1 MGENISVNTDKLGV
15 AIPQVQ
21 ELANRMNSI
30 RAELNG
36 TLEGLGECWGGDDDS
51 IGRPFAEGYVPAQG
65 QIDLGLIGT
74 KEAFESTG
82 NRVHTWAL
90 GLQRTEENNIV
101 NLPKQP
107 TETGTGSEPH
117 SKP

>member
-1 MGENISVNTDKLGV
+1 MGDNISVNTDKLGV

-21 ELANRMNSI
+21 ELADRVNAI

-36 TLEGLGECWGGDDDS
+36 TLDGLGECWGGKDDS
-51 IGRPFAEGYVPAQG
+51 IGKPFDEGYTPAQG

-74 KEAFESTG
+74 KDAFESTG

-90 GLQRTEENNIV
+90 GLQRTEENNTINV
-101 NLPKQP
+101 PKTSTNDGSPEHHPLP
-107 TETGTGSEPH
+107 
-117 SKP
+117 